1 MCLLIDGV
9 AGLAS
14 VRGWVLSAASM
25 GRSRLRLV
33 DERRRG
39 RNCLKTRSR
48 SHFLR
53 RRCKVN
59 LSLGVHDP
67 RVTGPPTLTLKAW
80 INPKR
85 LNHTFGVPCYCII
98 TWGRRPPQAQGE

>member
-33 DERRRG
+33 DERR
-39 RNCLKTRSR
+39 SR
-48 SHFLR
+48 EKLSQNSLQEPFSAP
-53 RRCKVN
+53 KV
-59 LSLGVHDP
+59 
-67 RVTGPPTLTLKAW
+67 
-80 INPKR
+80 
-85 LNHTFGVPCYCII
+85 
-98 TWGRRPPQAQGE
+98 QGQP